1 MLSNNRR
8 FERVPISEIR
18 DVPEIPHDPSLT
30 RSINEVGQEVPI
42 ILEYDGTIPEQPFK
56 IVDGIRRTLSL
67 QHLEIREVL
76 AEVREDSDRY
86 LHAKSTL
93 VTNIARSR
101 NLGAEIN
108 AASELTRSILS
119 ENDAVER
126 ITEATGMHKREA
138 KVLIALRN
146 DLTESA
152 LQALVE
158 GRMAATV
165 AKRFAKLPRADQ
177 DRLASEPRITGK
189 DVESALRALR
199 NYQLATLELD
209 NIDIPALP
217 SPEPTNLADLVDS
230 YAQRLSGEER
240 TTLVAAATIIR
251 RAEERANAA

>member
-1 MLSNNRR
+1 M
-8 FERVPISEIR
+8 
-18 DVPEIPHDPSLT
+18 
-30 RSINEVGQEVPI
+30 
-42 ILEYDGTIPEQPFK
+42 
-56 IVDGIRRTLSL
+56 DGIRRTLSL

-76 AEVREDSDRY
+76 AEVRDAAQRY
-86 LHAKSTL
+86 LRAQSTL

-101 NLGAEIN
+101 NLGAEVN
-108 AASELTRSILS
+108 AASELTRGILS
-119 ENDAVER
+119 EDGAVER

-165 AKRFAKLPRADQ
+165 AKRFAKLPHADQ

-199 NYQLATLELD
+199 NLQLAIIED
-209 NIDIPALP
+209 IDIPALP
-217 SPEPTNLADLVDS
+217 SPEPTNLADMVDS

-240 TTLVAAATIIR
+240 TTLAAAATIIR
-251 RAEERANAA
+251 RAEERANAV

>member
-18 DVPEIPHDPSLT
+18 DIPEIPHDPSLT
-30 RSINEVGQEVPI
+30 RSIAEVGQEVPV
-42 ILEYDGTIPEQPFK
+42 ILEYDGTVPEQPFK
-56 IVDGIRRTLSL
+56 VVDGIRRTLSL
-67 QHLEIREVL
+67 QHLEMREVL

-119 ENDAVER
+119 EDGAVER
-126 ITEATGMHKREA
+126 ITGWTGMHKRDA
-138 KVLIALRN
+138 KLLIALRN
-146 DLTESA
+146 DLTASA

-177 DRLASEPRITGK
+177 DRLASEPRVTGK

-199 NYQLATLELD
+199 NEQLSIIED
-209 NIDIPALP
+209 IDIPALP

-230 YAQRLSGEER
+230 YAQRLSGDER

>member
-18 DVPEIPHDPSLT
+18 DIPEIPHDPSLT
-30 RSINEVGQEVPI
+30 RSIAEVGQEVPI

-76 AEVREDSDRY
+76 AEVREDSDSY
-86 LHAKSTL
+86 LHAQSTL

-101 NLGAEIN
+101 NLGAEVN
-108 AASELTRSILS
+108 AASDLTRGILS
-119 ENDAVER
+119 EDGAVER

-165 AKRFAKLPRADQ
+165 AKRLAKLPHAVQ
-177 DRLASEPRITGK
+177 NRLASEPRITGK

-199 NYQLATLELD
+199 NLQLAIIED
-209 NIDIPALP
+209 IDIPALP
-217 SPEPTNLADLVDS
+217 SPEPTNLADMVDS

>member
-18 DVPEIPHDPSLT
+18 DIPEIPHDPSLT
-30 RSINEVGQEVPI
+30 RSIAEGGQEVPI
-42 ILEYDGTIPEQPFK
+42 ILEYDGTISEQPYR

-67 QHLEIREVL
+67 KHLEMLSVL

-119 ENDAVER
+119 EDDAVER
-126 ITEATGMHKREA
+126 ITETTGMHKREA

-146 DLTESA
+146 DLTASA

-199 NYQLATLELD
+199 NEQLAIIED
-209 NIDIPALP
+209 IDIPALP